1 MYSRMT
7 ERKIT
12 MIKSV
17 NLKPFD
23 KFCEFPAYVYRN
35 DVTKYLLVATV
46 KGNYNITL
54 AKLTTGVS
62 VVNGDELSHV
72 LFESYNDHGEKMSE
86 VKVRVGGCERE
97 FMAVKNALSKA
108 GIELEPMVPCHFS
121 EILNAL
127 GAFYKAANPEIV
139 DYSVVSQ
146 RCH

>member
-1 MYSRMT
+1 MYSRMI
-7 ERKIT
+7 ERKID

-86 VKVRVGGCERE
+86 VRCSQKYLNKSRLIVER
-97 FMAVKNALSKA
+97 F
-108 GIELEPMVPCHFS
+108 HR
-121 EILNAL
+121 
-127 GAFYKAANPEIV
+127 
-139 DYSVVSQ
+139 SQ
-146 RCH
+146 QIMP